1 MTEITFGI
9 YYNEKPEM
17 ETTDAKQLI
26 QHFGHILERMHNLLC
41 FHTWFILGVWELRA
55 HEFWQKCRKKWNKHF

>member
-26 QHFGHILERMHNLLC
+26 QHFGHIPERIHNLLC
-41 FHTWFILGVWELRA
+41 FHT
-55 HEFWQKCRKKWNKHF
+55 